1 MKILDRF
8 DKLIGRFCRRNMVA
22 FTKFIKLT
30 ECFRGWN
37 MVVFTKFIKLT
48 ERFCRRNPVVY
59 TNLTCQRAE
68 YGRADAVH
76 LSTIGGMKF
85 RKALIIFL

>member
-30 ECFRGWN
+30 E
-37 MVVFTKFIKLT
+37 
-48 ERFCRRNPVVY
+48 
-59 TNLTCQRAE
+59 
-68 YGRADAVH
+68 
-76 LSTIGGMKF
+76 
-85 RKALIIFL
+85 

>member
-30 ECFRGWN
+30 E
-37 MVVFTKFIKLT
+37 
-48 ERFCRRNPVVY
+48 RFCILIPVVY
-59 TNLTCQRAE
+59 TYLTCRRSAE
-68 YGRADAVH
+68 
-76 LSTIGGMKF
+76 
-85 RKALIIFL
+85 

>member
-1 MKILDRF
+1 MKIIVRFAKFFGCFFGRNLRRIDEAHQTDRTI
-8 DKLIGRFCRRNMVA
+8 L
-22 FTKFIKLT
+22 
-30 ECFRGWN
+30 
-37 MVVFTKFIKLT
+37 
-48 ERFCRRNPVVY
+48 
-59 TNLTCQRAE
+59 QAE